1 MILIKNHT
9 NLFILKNNTTGCFSN
24 LIYNIIKQL
33 SALLLLILLSTSSV
47 DAQHNDSLFSRL
59 QAISN
64 NGTSFFNIDGIEI
77 SSQNINAVFSKK
89 AILKVFKRY
98 AVKEDDLS
106 TVDSSIQA
114 QNFHV
119 SKSETITE
127 GTVQYTSY
135 YFIENT
141 NKEITAITFAYIN
154 KTDKAFEHHFIS
166 LLLSSQIPYSL
177 FASATP
183 DSINFAGRR
192 ISLGGSC
199 RWMGINNL
207 QCPSYG
213 QMNWSVHQTLADASQ
228 SVNNQYNVIKVKRGG
243 KIIAEDSVDV
253 IFEGHTVKAKK
264 AVYDFKGVK
273 SLLVGMSGGK
283 TLTIY
288 FVASPAA
295 KNFVSC
301 VMSFWNNDNIGPNG
315 LPALL
320 EEVMQLK
327 K

>member
-1 MILIKNHT
+1 MKKRFAI
-9 NLFILKNNTTGCFSN
+9 
-24 LIYNIIKQL
+24 
-33 SALLLLILLSTSSV
+33 LLLLAVFFSV
-47 DAQHNDSLFSRL
+47 LHAQQNDSLFSRL

-64 NGTSFFNIDGIEI
+64 KGTSFFNVDGIEI
-77 SSQNINAVFSKK
+77 TSQNINAVFSKK

-106 TVDSSIQA
+106 TVDSSLHA

-127 GTVQYTSY
+127 GTIQYTSY
-135 YFIENT
+135 YFIENA

-154 KTDKAFEHHFIS
+154 KTDTAFEHHFIS
-166 LLLSSQIPYSL
+166 LLLNNQIPYSL
-177 FASATP
+177 FVSTTP
-183 DSINFAGRR
+183 DSINFAGRM

-199 RWMGINNL
+199 HWMGINNL
-207 QCPSYG
+207 QCPFYG
-213 QMNWSVHQTLADASQ
+213 QMNWSVHHTLADAAQ

-243 KIIAEDSVDV
+243 KIIAEDSVDI
-253 IFEGHTVKAKK
+253 IFEGHAVKAKK

-301 VMSFWNNDNIGPNG
+301 VMSFWNNDSIGKNG

-327 K
+327 Q

>member
-1 MILIKNHT
+1 MKKGFTILLLQV
-9 NLFILKNNTTGCFSN
+9 LFISG
-24 LIYNIIKQL
+24 
-33 SALLLLILLSTSSV
+33 LL
-47 DAQHNDSLFSRL
+47 AQNNDSLFPRL

-64 NGTSFFNIDGIEI
+64 NGTSFFNVDGIEI
-77 SSQNINAVFSKK
+77 TSQNINAAFSKK
-89 AILKVFKRY
+89 PVLKTFKRFGI
-98 AVKEDDLS
+98 KEADL
-106 TVDSSIQA
+106 TIADSSIHA
-114 QNFHV
+114 PNFYV
-119 SKSETITE
+119 SKSEIIAE
-127 GTVQYTSY
+127 GTIQNTSY

-141 NKEITAITFAYIN
+141 GKEITAITFAYIN
-154 KTDKAFEHHFIS
+154 KTDRNFEHHFIS
-166 LLLSSQIPYSL
+166 LLLNNQIPASL
-177 FASATP
+177 YADITI
-183 DSINFAGRR
+183 DSINFSGRKIR
-192 ISLGGSC
+192 LGSSC
-199 RWMGINNL
+199 HWMGINNV
-207 QCPSYG
+207 QCPYYG
-213 QMNWSVHQTLADASQ
+213 QMNWSVHQTLEDAAQ

-243 KIIAEDSVDV
+243 KIISEDSVDV
-253 IFEGHTVKAKK
+253 IFEGHAVKVKK

-301 VMSFWNNDNIGPNG
+301 VMSFWNNDSIGPNG